1 MNKKKRLMG
10 PQRERE
16 RVLTRVYNIG
26 AQRNYN
32 QYCRITGD
40 LNDSLVEWVVA
51 FKQSWKHLLTHPWAG
66 FFAKTHG
73 RRQALHHWL
82 CNNNSNCRILP

>member
-10 PQRERE
+10 PQRERERE

-40 LNDSLVEWVVA
+40 LNDSLVE
-51 FKQSWKHLLTHPWAG
+51 
-66 FFAKTHG
+66 
-73 RRQALHHWL
+73 
-82 CNNNSNCRILP
+82 